1 MYILKKSKRKTQKK
15 SKTKKS
21 KTKQSKSRKSLQK
34 SPKAHKPKSN
44 NVKKSKHDNKLDFD
58 KIVKTLD
65 RDLQQIYVTPP
76 DNKNSFNFPYE
87 FDEEKLTANDIR
99 AIKQDTDD
107 DDELELHNIEKNIPK
122 KPERVEDEKSEHI
135 ESEKNI
141 SKKHEPTED
150 GEHNATA
157 TNLNVNNELKLKYN
171 KLKLDFLE

>member
-65 RDLQQIYVTPP
+65 RDLQQIYVTQP
-76 DNKNSFNFPYE
+76 DNK
-87 FDEEKLTANDIR
+87 KLTPNDIR
-99 AIKQDTDD
+99 DIKQDTD
-107 DDELELHNIEKNIPK
+107 DDELELHNIPK
-122 KPERVEDEKSEHI
+122 KPEHVKDDKSEHI
-135 ESEKNI
+135 ES
-141 SKKHEPTED
+141 
-150 GEHNATA
+150 
-157 TNLNVNNELKLKYN
+157 
-171 KLKLDFLE
+171 

>member
-21 KTKQSKSRKSLQK
+21 KTKQSKPRKSQQK
-34 SPKAHKPKSN
+34 SPKAN

-65 RDLQQIYVTPP
+65 RDLQQIYVTPS

-87 FDEEKLTANDIR
+87 FDEGKLTNNDIR
-99 AIKQDTDD
+99 DIKQDN
-107 DDELELHNIEKNIPK
+107 DELKLHNIEKNIPK
-122 KPERVEDEKSEHI
+122 KTEPTEEETPKPIEDEKHNITED
-135 ESEKNI
+135 EKN
-141 SKKHEPTED
+141 
-150 GEHNATA
+150 NV

-171 KLKLDFLE
+171 KLKLDFLD